1 MLHALLASFDQA
13 STVVEAIGRLK
24 LAGISP
30 ANLEVIS
37 SQPHPT
43 HHFLP
48 ERSKTHIGAFALI
61 GGALGAVAGFLLATL
76 TALAYPLPTG
86 GMPILSWW
94 PIGIVTYETAMLGA
108 VLATLVGLLA
118 ELKLPN
124 LTLLPAETMV
134 EDGLMIEI
142 RCSEA
147 QHLAIAPE
155 IIASLGGRIIRGGK
169 NP

>member
-1 MLHALLASFDQA
+1 MIRSLLASFDQA
-13 STVVEAIGRLK
+13 STAVEAIGRLK

-30 ANLEVIS
+30 ENLDVIS

-48 ERSKTHIGAFALI
+48 EKSKSRIGTFALI
-61 GGALGAVAGFLLATL
+61 GGALGSVSGFLLATL

-94 PIGIVTYETAMLGA
+94 PIGIVTYETTMLGA
-108 VLATLVGLLA
+108 VLATLVGLLS

-124 LTLLPAETMV
+124 LKLLPAETLV
-134 EDGLMIEI
+134 EDGLLIEI
-142 RCSEA
+142 RCLDA
-147 QHLAIAPE
+147 KDLAMLPE
-155 IIASLGGRIIRGGK
+155 LIASLGGRIIRGDL
-169 NP
+169 